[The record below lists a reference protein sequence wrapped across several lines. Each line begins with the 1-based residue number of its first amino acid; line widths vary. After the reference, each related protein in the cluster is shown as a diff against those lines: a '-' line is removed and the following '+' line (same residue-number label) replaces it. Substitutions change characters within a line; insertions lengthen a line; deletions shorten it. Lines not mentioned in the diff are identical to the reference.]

1 MNNKRKPYR
10 FNEKEVVSS
19 ADNVLYDNTGA
30 GGNGDNVKTALDN
43 IKGRVAALEGGDGG
57 GGSANPY
64 AGKVFAFAGDSYTAP
79 GTWCSRMCSV
89 LGATF
94 AKNAAAD
101 GGRWM
106 RVLRYSS
113 VNSAYSQAVNI
124 VNTFKDSATKPD
136 VIMLM
141 FGVNDTAGIQ
151 QNSSL
156 LGEMDYGKVYYNT
169 YPIGADLDNMTAEQK
184 AEAHD
189 GYGYIRYV
197 NGSPTNKIDPSDPFW
212 KYERAT
218 TFAYTTASNKGCDR
232 NYLVDPVEWI
242 YDAECNGSIS
252 ADTPSSP
259 ATDKLDLRYTTEG
272 MQAAI
277 AYLRF
282 HLPNAIIK
290 IGFTPMGIMLGVPN
304 GRTSQI
310 NLVCERMKAVAEFYG
325 VDYLETRHC
334 GFSFIV
340 EKDAECIGN
349 GGHPSTTGQQ
359 RIGDYMAN
367 LLLGKR
373 GSEI

>member
-1 MNNKRKPYR
+1 MNDKRKPYR

-19 ADNVLYDNTGA
+19 ADNVLYDNEGA

-43 IKGRVAALEGGDGG
+43 IKARVAALEGGDGG

-64 AGKVFAFAGDSYTAP
+64 VGKVFAFAGDSYTAP
-79 GTWCSRMCSV
+79 GTWCGRMCSV
-89 LGATF
+89 LGATL

-113 VNSAYSQAVNI
+113 VNSAYSQAVEI
-124 VNTFKDSATKPD
+124 VNTFKNSATKPD

-151 QNSSL
+151 SNSSL
-156 LGEMDYGKVYYNT
+156 LGEIDYGKVYYNT
-169 YPIGADLDNMTAEQK
+169 IDDASGEYDEVGYYKYGVNHIDTDN
-184 AEAHD
+184 
-189 GYGYIRYV
+189 
-197 NGSPTNKIDPSDPFW
+197 PFW
-212 KYERAT
+212 KYERQT
-218 TFAYTTASNKGCDR
+218 TFIFNTSSRKGCER
-232 NYLVDPVEWI
+232 QYLVDPANWI
-242 YDAECNGSIS
+242 YDAACDGSIP
-252 ADTPSSP
+252 ADAP
-259 ATDKLDLRYTTEG
+259 ATPATNKLDLRYTTEG

-277 AYLRF
+277 AYLRY

-310 NLVCERMKAVAEFYG
+310 NLVCERMKEVAEFYG
-325 VDYLETRHC
+325 IDYLETRHC

-340 EKDAECIGN
+340 EKDTECIGN

-359 RIGDYMAN
+359 RIGEYIAN

-373 GSEI
+373 GSEF